1 MNDIWIYILA
11 CLAIV
16 AIPGPAVIYIL
27 SRTVEGG
34 FGAGVLSASGVAM
47 GALGNALAS
56 AFGLSLLFASVP
68 ASLYI
73 IKYGGAIYLLYIAW
87 KTIRSRSD
95 RTAEAETQKKSYF
108 FQGLIV
114 SLLNPKVTMFF
125 AAFLPAFIDPSK
137 GYFLQTSQ
145 LAIIFVVIAFIFDIV
160 TVVTSGL
167 TREFFLKNSGADSKI
182 FKYLSA
188 ICLVLVACFAAE

>member
-56 AFGLSLLFASVP
+56 AFGLSLLFASVS

-73 IKYGGAIYLLYIAW
+73 IKYGARFIFFISLG
-87 KTIRSRSD
+87 KRFVP
-95 RTAEAETQKKSYF
+95 EATVQQRQKHRKSYF

-188 ICLVLVACFAAE
+188 ICLVLVACFAAK

>member
-1 MNDIWIYILA
+1 MADLWIYVLA

-34 FGAGVLSASGVAM
+34 FGAGVLSASGIAV

-56 AFGLSLLFASVP
+56 AFGLSLLFAAFP

-73 IKYGGAIYLLYIAW
+73 IKYIGAAYLLYLAW
-87 KTIRSRSD
+87 KTLRSGGGNQQSD
-95 RTAEAETQKKSYF
+95 IPKKQYF
-108 FQGLIV
+108 VQGVIV
-114 SLLNPKVTMFF
+114 SLLNPKVTLFF
-125 AAFLPAFIDPSK
+125 AAFLPAFIHPEE
-137 GYFLQTSQ
+137 GYFLQASR
-145 LAIIFVVIAFIFDIV
+145 LAVIFVVIAFVFDLL
-160 TVVTSGL
+160 TVLTSGL
-167 TREFFLKNSGADSKI
+167 TREFFLKSAGADSKL

-188 ICLVLVACFAAE
+188 LCLVLVAGFAAH